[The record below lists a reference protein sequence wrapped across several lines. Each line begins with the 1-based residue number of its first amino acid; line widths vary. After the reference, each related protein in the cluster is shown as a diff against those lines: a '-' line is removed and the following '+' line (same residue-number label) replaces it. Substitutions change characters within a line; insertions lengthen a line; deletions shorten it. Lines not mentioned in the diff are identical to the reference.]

1 MTIKHQEKIIT
12 LWIVFLLGLLFHT
25 QLGLM
30 PLFHDLSIVS
40 SPAKDLSEISPV
52 LWLMLAF
59 FVVPMAAIVGTLF
72 TDSYAYRKL
81 HFSLTVFYT
90 MLNISHLVADLFVIP
105 IAWYQILLMV
115 ILVLLGL
122 MINLVSFQWMRAR
135 STSHQ
140 LQQS

>member
-1 MTIKHQEKIIT
+1 MAIKHQEKIIT

-90 MLNISHLVADLFVIP
+90 MLNISHLVADLFVVP
-105 IAWYQILLMV
+105 IAWYQILLMA
-115 ILVLLGL
+115 ILVVLGL
-122 MINLVSFQWMRAR
+122 VINLVSFQWMRTR

>member
-1 MTIKHQEKIIT
+1 MAIKHQEKIIT

-90 MLNISHLVADLFVIP
+90 MLNISHLVADLFVVP
-105 IAWYQILLMV
+105 IAWYQILLMA
-115 ILVLLGL
+115 ILVVLGL
-122 MINLVSFQWMRAR
+122 VINLVSFQWMRTR
-135 STSHQ
+135 SSSHQ

>member
-1 MTIKHQEKIIT
+1 MVIKHQEKIIT

-30 PLFHDLSIVS
+30 PLFHDLSIVG

-90 MLNISHLVADLFVIP
+90 MLNISHLVADLFVVP
-105 IAWYQILLMV
+105 IAWYQILLMA
-115 ILVLLGL
+115 ILVVLGL
-122 MINLVSFQWMRAR
+122 VINLVSFQWMRTR
-135 STSHQ
+135 SSSHQ

>member
-1 MTIKHQEKIIT
+1 MTIQHQEKIII

-40 SPAKDLSEISPV
+40 APVKDLSEIASV

-59 FVVPMAAIVGTLF
+59 FVIPMAAIVGTLLMNSH
-72 TDSYAYRKL
+72 TYRKL
-81 HFSLTVFYT
+81 HFGLTILYT
-90 MLNISHLVADLFVIP
+90 MLNISHLVADLFVVP
-105 IAWYQILLMV
+105 IAWYQIALMV

-122 MINLVSFQWMRAR
+122 LINLVSFQWIRAR
-135 STSHQ
+135 SSGHR